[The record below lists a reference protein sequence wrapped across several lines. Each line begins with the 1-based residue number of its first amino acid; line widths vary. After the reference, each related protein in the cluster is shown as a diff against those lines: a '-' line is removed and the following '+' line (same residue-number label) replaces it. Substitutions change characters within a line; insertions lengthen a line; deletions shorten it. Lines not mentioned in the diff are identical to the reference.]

1 MPYMPNLTWV
11 YYKLSMFDILMMIIY
26 VWVVYC
32 LAETE
37 IAIATVTAQKNVDPF
52 RGVSITNDRILYVSF
67 YQDYIL

>member
-1 MPYMPNLTWV
+1 
-11 YYKLSMFDILMMIIY
+11 MIIY

-37 IAIATVTAQKNVDPF
+37 IAIATATAQKNVDLF
-52 RGVSITNDRILYVSF
+52 RGVSITNDRILYVPF